1 MPGMD
6 AAKTHYAKT
15 VDGVHI
21 AYQVWGQGA
30 VDLMFVT
37 GFMSNVETEYE
48 APFAARFLERLASFS
63 RVIIFDQRGNGLSDN
78 IVGTPTLETRSD
90 DIRAVLDAVG
100 STRPVLFG
108 HSEGGSLAAFFA
120 ATHPDRVLALALYA
134 ASARRA
140 WAADYPLGQRMD
152 EHQEWRTEIDEGW
165 GSIEL
170 ARGWIQAEAPSHADD
185 PDWVTWLAKACR
197 HAASPA
203 AAIAFLQVQYASDV
217 RSVLPLV
224 QAPTLI
230 LSRAEDDHDRS
241 ADLAERIPGA
251 RHVRVPGKDRI
262 PYAGNVDALL
272 DEVERFIQS
281 VSASQAVFDRVLA
294 TVLFTDIVGSTQKAD
309 ELGDRDWRAL
319 LERHNQVVRAMVG
332 RYRGTEVD
340 TAGDGFLAT
349 FDGPARAVRCA
360 QEIISAVLPLGL
372 QIRAGLHTG
381 EIERS
386 KDDVYGIAVHIGARV
401 GALAAPSEVVV
412 SQTVKDLVAGSG
424 LKFEDA
430 GEHELKGIPDRWHL
444 YRATPSTPES

>member
-1 MPGMD
+1 MRAGVRPNWH
-6 AAKTHYAKT
+6 AA
-15 VDGVHI
+15 G
-21 AYQVWGQGA
+21 
-30 VDLMFVT
+30 
-37 GFMSNVETEYE
+37 
-48 APFAARFLERLASFS
+48 S
-63 RVIIFDQRGNGLSDN
+63 RRRPRR
-78 IVGTPTLETRSD
+78 TPT
-90 DIRAVLDAVG
+90 
-100 STRPVLFG
+100 
-108 HSEGGSLAAFFA
+108 
-120 ATHPDRVLALALYA
+120 
-134 ASARRA
+134 
-140 WAADYPLGQRMD
+140 
-152 EHQEWRTEIDEGW
+152 
-165 GSIEL
+165 
-170 ARGWIQAEAPSHADD
+170 D

-360 QEIISAVLPLGL
+360 QRSSARSCPSACRSAPDCTPVRLNVPKTMC
-372 QIRAGLHTG
+372 TG
-381 EIERS
+381 SPYTSAHVSVRLRLRRRS
-386 KDDVYGIAVHIGARV
+386 SCHDGQRLRRRV
-401 GALAAPSEVVV
+401 GAEVR
-412 SQTVKDLVAGSG
+412 G
-424 LKFEDA
+424 
-430 GEHELKGIPDRWHL
+430 R
-444 YRATPSTPES
+444 R